1 MNDLDNAIL
10 DVEMNKKPT
19 EFDAYFVGSG
29 ISFIEYRSV
38 ALKKKAKNDFDA
50 YIREMVKYARAMGV
64 NFNALRDKTV
74 DIYFN
79 SSALV

>member
-1 MNDLDNAIL
+1 MNALDNAIL

-29 ISFIEYRSV
+29 ISFIEYSSV

-64 NFNALRDKTV
+64 NFNALREKTV

-79 SSALV
+79 GSSLA